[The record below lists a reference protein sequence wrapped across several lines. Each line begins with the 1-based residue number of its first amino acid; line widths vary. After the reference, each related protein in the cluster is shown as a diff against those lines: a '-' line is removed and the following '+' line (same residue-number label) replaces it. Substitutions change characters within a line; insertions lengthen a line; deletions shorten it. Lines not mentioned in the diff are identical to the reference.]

1 MDDFDRESFVQ
12 CARSWMA
19 EDATV
24 HIVLLGRPLHGHSIH
39 NILATI
45 DNETAILPIVEALQ
59 AHYRCAVA
67 VGVVNDRGAQ
77 VALVMDRDGV
87 CKALR
92 LVTPRTLR
100 EHPSLALPDLHLT
113 DEEVDAMVDYLETFE
128 F

>member
-39 NILATI
+39 SILATV

-59 AHYRCAVA
+59 VHYRCAIA
-67 VGVVNDRGAQ
+67 VGVVNDRGACIG
-77 VALVMDRDGV
+77 LTMDRGGV

-92 LVTPRTLR
+92 LVTLTQVRHRAP
-100 EHPSLALPDLHLT
+100 LALGLHLT
-113 DEEVDAMVDYLETFE
+113 DEEIDAMIEYLETFE
-128 F
+128 D